1 MNNIYWLNIY
11 IHIRILGRVYGLYNM
26 TIWLDYI
33 IFPGVGAGPSFL
45 GHNWSFSYQNTV
57 IVILPISSLYKL
69 AATYSLIS
77 CILSTSAS
85 YVTILSFSSSVQCF
99 QNLNLDIRHLCF
111 NMSLFP
117 QFLHLKL
124 DLRLFT
130 SCFHNSFLLQPPFPQ
145 YSHFIYIPFH
155 AYFSYAFSAIIF
167 RQFLF
172 HTFHIR
178 TIHQEDYYINRASMS
193 SILRCPYFGIKNS
206 LFD

>member
-1 MNNIYWLNIY
+1 M
-11 IHIRILGRVYGLYNM
+11 
-26 TIWLDYI
+26 
-33 IFPGVGAGPSFL
+33 
-45 GHNWSFSYQNTV
+45 
-57 IVILPISSLYKL
+57 ILPISSLYKL

-111 NMSLFP
+111 NTSLFP

-145 YSHFIYIPFH
+145 YSHLIYILLH
-155 AYFSYAFSAIIF
+155 ASLFYAFPDITYSQCI
-167 RQFLF
+167 F

-178 TIHQEDYYINRASMS
+178 TTHQEN
-193 SILRCPYFGIKNS
+193 N
-206 LFD
+206 LFHLGN